1 MSSSNDTVSR
11 ASMRRGWAEY
21 FNERR
26 ARFQAAVTNERHYS
40 ALFDELEQLRTERPD
55 TLPKHIIDTLV
66 EYHRVAHQDIEC
78 AVCLE
83 AMTIENARFT
93 MCGHKVC
100 AQCLEDVREKTPLA
114 QLGRPECPVC
124 RKALNP
130 KYM

>member
-1 MSSSNDTVSR
+1 MNDTVSR

-26 ARFQAAVTNERHYS
+26 ASFRAALFNELNYS
-40 ALFDELEQLRTERPD
+40 ALLEKHKALREERPD
-55 TLPKHIIDTLV
+55 TMPKHIVDDLM
-66 EYHRVAHQDIEC
+66 EYHRIARQDIEC
-78 AVCLE
+78 SVCIE

-93 MCGHKVC
+93 VCGHKIC
-100 AQCLEDVREKTPLA
+100 APCLEDVREKTPLA

-124 RKALNP
+124 RKTLNP